1 MILSIWYSCHV
12 SYSKVNFQYY
22 LYNNNTQLHL
32 DSLSWVPEENEATA
46 GITCVA
52 HGRCVLQASASLMYA
67 TPVSKLEHF
76 QAKDQCLTHS
86 RYLRKYLLFDQK
98 DIWPMQRVGCDYRN
112 PSCLSRLLVVT
123 LFLRCKHDNASF
135 SQRHQK
141 EPYIFTQNS
150 VLLPS
155 AFNNQETEVTKQVN
169 RCF

>member
-1 MILSIWYSCHV
+1 MILSIWYSCHI
-12 SYSKVNFQYY
+12 SYSKVNIQYY

-46 GITCVA
+46 GISCVA
-52 HGRCVLQASASLMYA
+52 PGRCVTGQCISNVCHTSVQA
-67 TPVSKLEHF
+67 EHF

-98 DIWPMQRVGCDYRN
+98 DIWPMQKVGCDYRS

-135 SQRHQK
+135 SQRPQK

-155 AFNNQETEVTKQVN
+155 TFNNQETEVTKQVN